1 MGHIYLIGQSDT
13 PNVFK
18 IGCTKRDVGKRTK
31 TLQTGNSEE
40 LYLARSFETDKPFK
54 LEKMLHNHFSKQVY
68 LNEWYSLSDDEK
80 KLGRPS
86 GFSVLN
92 NRSPVCLEPKIL
104 FIINYPFD

>member
-1 MGHIYLIGQSDT
+1 MGHIYPIGQSDT

-54 LEKMLHNHFSKQVY
+54 LEKMLHNHFSNQMY
-68 LNEWYSLSDDEK
+68 LNEWYSLSDDDVK
-80 KLGRPS
+80 N
-86 GFSVLN
+86 FID
-92 NRSPVCLEPKIL
+92 VCRKYQSNIDSLAD
-104 FIINYPFD
+104 NPFF

>member
-40 LYLARSFETDKPFK
+40 LYLARSFETNKPFK
-54 LEKMLHNHFSKQVY
+54 LEKMLHNHFSKQLY
-68 LNEWYSLSDDEK
+68 LNEWYSLSDDDVK
-80 KLGRPS
+80 NFLDTCRKYQSNIDSLS
-86 GFSVLN
+86 DN
-92 NRSPVCLEPKIL
+92 
-104 FIINYPFD
+104 PFF